1 MNLSSSVKGH
11 DLINAARRI
20 LLRKG
25 RDAHDYKFGSAVF
38 EDYSN
43 VSPALRS
50 HFLAMSVFNLKGSG
64 HPDSDL
70 LNRSRS
76 ALR

>member
-11 DLINAARRI
+11 DLINAAR
-20 LLRKG
+20 RKG